1 MQNKKEIN
9 PRNNKGI
16 PHGYWETYFSNNKLF
31 FKCYYINDVEYG
43 YEEVDRYRI
52 KKIRYYAR

>member
-16 PHGYWETYFSNNKLF
+16 PHGYWETYFSHNKLWY
-31 FKCYYINDVEYG
+31 KCYYVNN
-43 YEEVDRYRI
+43 I
-52 KKIRYYAR
+52 KLGFSQLYNTKYYHAK